1 MFNMTKV
8 TKIEEAIAWYRAQ
21 KINFIPLKIRDKR
34 PIGPWTEYM
43 DRKITDEEVEI
54 FFKKSQHN
62 IGIIMGE
69 QSANLFVLDMDSLE
83 IFDKYFPK
91 KDGLVYVRTGR
102 GAHVYFRAENA
113 LKTLKCFNDAGQ
125 EIMTLKGTGG
135 YVVAP
140 PSIHP
145 NGKKY
150 EFIQNGEIPILKG
163 DVREDIK
170 KRAAL
175 IGLNFGNAEK
185 GEEIDIENILHGVAF
200 GGQDNAIMMLSHY
213 LRRQGAVFEEAFKII
228 LKWNKR
234 NSPIIP
240 ETELYEKVNYHY
252 GLKDVYSF
260 YYKTNPAQYI
270 ITNDLQLKLAAEV
283 TPPMNIEEV
292 YYVDEKGIQRIDNEK
307 LLTFIDTRLAFLCV
321 SDSLELLYYNNGI
334 YVDEA
339 SRLDAFLETHLST
352 KATIKFKSEVRK
364 HIKDRN
370 LIERKELNE
379 DKTFIPVEN
388 GLLNLGTRE
397 LESFSKERIYT
408 SGLKVRYDPVAV
420 APGFLKVVSEILPA
434 EEIPVIQE
442 MFGYCLWR
450 GHPAAKSFW
459 LIGEGGNGKTVLTS
473 VLAALLN
480 GIDNVSHITLNEMNG
495 QHRFAGY
502 ELYGKLANI
511 IPEPS
516 TTRALETPFLKAI
529 TGESIVS
536 VEKKGVQKR
545 VHFVNFAKVII
556 EANNVPRI
564 ADEKQA
570 LWDRIIAVDFPYV
583 FRDRENEKPELTKML
598 TTPDSLS
605 GVLNWALDGLGRL
618 RANNWHFSNSIRQEN
633 IKITMEIQSN
643 PIAAFKD
650 NWLSFSRHAETPA
663 ITIYDA
669 YNLFGILNGTEP
681 LFKTV
686 VSKALQEDTRITLH
700 RVRREGSRPYVFQGC
715 ELSSKIICAYG
726 WHDERPLKLG
736 EFDELKD
743 GEKVEVRTCSLG
755 DYCLQYP
762 EPVEEIQDVIG
773 KKLVI
778 FNTPGLVPLY
788 KKQLKDGTIKH
799 RGPDELVYEK
809 EDGDAPKKSEV
820 PLFLTPLS
828 PLEEGLCERCG
839 KRTFLTHKMTDE
851 KGIEMLVCKRCSV
864 EFEAEIGKRA
874 PAVFGTTLDER
885 RAKIK
890 GEEAIK

>member
-1 MFNMTKV
+1 MTKV
-8 TKIEEAIAWYRAQ
+8 TEIEEAIAWYRAQ

-34 PIGPWTEYM
+34 PIGAWSEYM
-43 DRKITDEEVEI
+43 ERKITDEEVEI

-102 GAHVYFRAENA
+102 GAHVYFRAKSA
-113 LKTLKCFNDAGQ
+113 LKTLKCFDDAGR

-150 EFIQNGEIPILKG
+150 EFIQKG
-163 DVREDIK
+163 KIQTLSGNVREDIK
-170 KRAAL
+170 NRAAS

-185 GEEIDIENILHGVAF
+185 SEDIDIKALLTGVSE
-200 GGQDNAIMMLSHY
+200 GGRDTACTYLIHY
-213 LRRQGAVFEEAFKII
+213 LRRQDASKEDAYEI
-228 LKWNKR
+228 LQKWNAL
-234 NSPIIP
+234 NTPPIP
-240 ETELYEKVNYHY
+240 ESELHEKINYHY
-252 GLKDVYSF
+252 GLLEPYKFF
-260 YYKTNPAQYI
+260 YVTNPAQYV
-270 ITNDLQLKLAAEV
+270 ITPDLQLKLAVDV

-292 YYVDEKGIQRIDNEK
+292 YYVDEKGKQRIDDEK
-307 LLTFIDTRLAFLCV
+307 LLSFIDTHLAFLCV
-321 SDSLELLYYNNGI
+321 SDTLELLYYNNGI

-370 LIERKELNE
+370 LIERKKLNE

-408 SGLKVRYDPVAV
+408 SGLKVRYNPAAV
-420 APGFLKVVSEILPA
+420 APGFQKVVSEILPA
-434 EEIPVIQE
+434 EEIPMIQE

-450 GHPAAKSFW
+450 GYPAAKSFW

-480 GIDNVSHITLNEMNG
+480 GVENVSHITLNEMNG

-516 TTRALETPFLKAI
+516 TMRALETPLLKAI

-545 VHFVNFAKVII
+545 VHFVNFAKVIV

-570 LWDRIIAVDFPYV
+570 LWDRIIAVEFPYV
-583 FRDRENEKPELTKML
+583 FRGRENEKPELTKTL

-633 IKITMEIQSN
+633 IKTRMEIQSN

-650 NWLSFSRHAETPA
+650 NWLSFSRHAETQA
-663 ITIYDA
+663 VTIYDA
-669 YNLFGILNGTEP
+669 YNLFGILNGTES

-726 WHDERPLKLG
+726 WHNGRPLKLG
-736 EFDELKD
+736 EFDELKE

-778 FNTPGLVPLY
+778 FNTPGLVSLY

-799 RGPDELVYEK
+799 RGPDELVSKK
-809 EDGDAPKKSEV
+809 EDGDAPKERGV
-820 PLFLTPLS
+820 LFVKAVS
-828 PLEEGLCERCG
+828 PMDQASCSRCG
-839 KRTFLTHKMTDE
+839 KYAFLGFECVDEESKRTL
-851 KGIEMLVCKRCSV
+851 ICS
-864 EFEAEIGKRA
+864 ECAKELKAEIGKLA

-890 GEEAIK
+890 GEEKEK